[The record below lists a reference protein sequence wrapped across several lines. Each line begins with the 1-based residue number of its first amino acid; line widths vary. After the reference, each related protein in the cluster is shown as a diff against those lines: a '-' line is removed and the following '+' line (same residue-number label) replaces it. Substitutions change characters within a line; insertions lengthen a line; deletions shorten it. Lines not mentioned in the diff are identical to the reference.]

1 MMVRST
7 INNDERQN
15 EKAKIAIVT
24 IADKPKSHRFTA
36 FPSHLSA
43 LPIVPSFRRL

>member
-1 MMVRST
+1 MNAKAQAAETAST
-7 INNDERQN
+7 R
-15 EKAKIAIVT
+15 
-24 IADKPKSHRFTA
+24 IADNPKSHRFTA